1 MRGGKMK
8 YHKAVCVLF
17 VLAGL
22 LWTASSVGAQK
33 VLFKS
38 NFTDLEENWEV
49 VDDPDAKRAPG
60 KWHFGLADF
69 SGIYNRDHPIAT
81 ALLAGEKDWSN
92 YSVETSLH
100 MASQQGYLVGI
111 ICGYQDPE
119 HFYVIG
125 YNFYKR
131 RFEFFART
139 PEGFELLA
147 SFKTDFLET
156 VDVPLRLDYAGER
169 LRFIANGRLLFDMN
183 DGRYP
188 SGKFGLGAS
197 GLRGSKILIGPVT
210 VKALDPSVLPPREIQ
225 DLLALQNGAEVVSE
239 TAVSAFKALIDHTSY
254 LNKEEN
260 REGSFLS
267 INVQRNPFPIEG
279 IFAFP
284 QEKTVEIHSIGL
296 QLSSSYYPKE
306 IEFLVSEQSPDSE
319 FRSLGTFQIEPEKD
333 SYQEFAFD
341 RIKAKYLKIR
351 LLSPS
356 DPTKTYISIDE
367 MLVKGY
373 RIGSAPGGGASAAT
387 APGEPGK
394 ILFADDF
401 SSDNLDKWE
410 IWDDPNADEEESQW
424 QVVLSEFSSIYNE
437 LDDPATFLVTGKADW
452 ANYSVQTDLYAVQSD
467 GNLSGP
473 VFGFQGPKNYYVAG
487 YNFQKSQFELG
498 TKTPN
503 GFDILARAAADYPR
517 SQWLPLCVDVYGNR
531 ILVRFDGKLVFD
543 IDAAEPIA
551 GRVGIGTSAL
561 DSGVINFGNFQI
573 GSLEGAAPP
582 QREMQDLLS
591 SRRGAAVIYRESL
604 PKGETFADLLDHQL
618 LVDENC
624 ANTYNLDLSE
634 DSLPQEGVF
643 CFPQGRFVEIHR
655 IGFKL
660 QSEDFPKEIK
670 FWVSNQTPKSGFS
683 PLATLTIEP
692 KRDSYQEFEVPP
704 TRAKYLKMQIS
715 QAAGSEAVEIH
726 EVFVKG
732 YFQEIATQQMETGRL
747 GEIQIQEKETND
759 TKEQAQLLP
768 LNTYL
773 GGKASR
779 KDVDFYKLALK
790 DQPGNTLTL
799 FINNIGMMRPGYVL
813 MTAEGTVIQP
823 SGEVAVANTIKLT
836 YAIDPDDYFLR
847 IDRPESYLTIVFDD
861 SGSMGSSV
869 DIVKRILGGY
879 LDNLGEG
886 LNLQLMKYED
896 EPQFLSDF
904 THVAALLKQAMEK
917 EVRGGGG
924 TDTFKGLGAA
934 VKSVQKQEGN
944 RAVLAIFDVVDCSGS
959 VCLQKYIDLWNAILD
974 SGISFSTIAVQT
986 GWDNT
991 TSYFENTR
999 QRIFKEIAYASSGQY
1014 YYSPTE
1020 EKVEQSADTIFKQLT
1035 SPVEYRIRAEWTR
1048 TEKKP
1053 GSLAVRFEEGAEKK
1067 TSQNV
1072 ELILDASNSMW
1083 GQIQGEAKISIA
1095 KKVLSQIIGELPDE
1109 MNVGLRVYGHRYGLN
1124 DKRACTDTELVVPI
1138 GPVNKKQLTET
1149 VNKITPR
1156 GKTPL
1161 VYSVLQS
1168 INDFEDLENGTGIL
1182 ISDGIESCDGDI
1194 ESIAPAIK
1202 EAGLELQVHIVGFDI
1217 KEVEARKQLEAIA
1230 KSTGGVY
1237 LDAKDSQELL
1247 SSLEKTLKV
1256 EFVLVDE
1263 EGGIK
1268 ARGIV
1273 GGEPVQVLEGNYTL
1287 RLLLQ
1292 PEPLELAVTIKPD
1305 ETVRLT
1311 LKKEAEKWLLQK

>member
-1 MRGGKMK
+1 MK
-8 YHKAVCVLF
+8 FHKAAWVIF
-17 VLAGL
+17 VLAWL
-22 LWTASSVGAQK
+22 LSITGTLEAQK

-38 NFTDLEENWEV
+38 NFTDLKGNWEV
-49 VDDPDAKRAPG
+49 LDGPGSKRAPG
-60 KWHFGLADF
+60 RWHFGLADF
-69 SGIYNRDHPIAT
+69 SGIYNRDQTIAT
-81 ALLAGEKDWSN
+81 ALLAGEKDWNN

-100 MASQQGYLVGI
+100 MAASQGYLVGI

-125 YNFYKR
+125 YNFDRR

-169 LRFIANGRLLFDMN
+169 LRFVANGRLIFDIN
-183 DGRYP
+183 DDRYP

-197 GLRGSKILIGPVT
+197 GLRSSKIMIGPVT
-210 VKALDPSVLPPREIQ
+210 VKTLDPSVLPSREIQ

-239 TAVSAFKALIDHTSY
+239 TEVSAFKALIDHTSY

-260 REGSFLS
+260 LEGSFLS
-267 INVQRNPFPIEG
+267 INVKRNPFPIEG

-296 QLSSSYYPKE
+296 KLSSSYFPKE
-306 IEFLVSEQSPDSE
+306 VEFLVSEQSPDSE
-319 FRSLGTFQIEPEKD
+319 FRSLGTFQIKPEKD
-333 SYQEFAFD
+333 SFQEFAFD
-341 RIKAKYLKIR
+341 RIMAKYLKIR
-351 LLSPS
+351 LLSPI
-356 DPTKTYISIDE
+356 DPTKTYVSIDE

-373 RIGSAPGGGASAAT
+373 RVGSAPGGGASAAS

-394 ILFADDF
+394 IVFTDDF
-401 SSDNLDKWE
+401 SSGGVDKWE
-410 IWDDPNADEEESQW
+410 VWDDPNADEKKSQW
-424 QVVLSEFSSIYNE
+424 QVVLSEFSNIYNE
-437 LDDPATFLVTGKADW
+437 LDHPATFLVTGKTDW
-452 ANYSVQTDLYAVQSD
+452 TNYSVQTDLYAVQSD

-487 YNFQKSQFELG
+487 YNFQKQQFELG
-498 TKTPN
+498 IQTPY
-503 GFDILARAAADYPR
+503 GFELLARAAADYPR
-517 SQWLPLCVDVYGNR
+517 TQWLPLRVDVYGNR
-531 ILVRFDGKLVFD
+531 ILVRFDGKIIFD
-543 IDAAEPIA
+543 IDAAEPIV

-561 DSGVINFGNFQI
+561 DSGAINFKDFQV
-573 GSLEGAAPP
+573 GSLEDAAPP
-582 QREMQDLLS
+582 QRELQDLLS

-618 LVDENC
+618 LVDDNC

-634 DSLPQEGVF
+634 DSLPQEGIF

-670 FWVSNQTPKSGFS
+670 FWVSSQTPKSGFS

-726 EVFVKG
+726 EIFVKG
-732 YFQEIATQQMETGRL
+732 YFQEIATEQVETGRL
-747 GEIQIQEKETND
+747 GEVQIQEKETND

-779 KDVDFYKLALK
+779 EDVDFYKLSLTNQK
-790 DQPGNTLTL
+790 GNTLTL
-799 FINNIGMMRPGYVL
+799 FMNNIGMMRPGYVL

-823 SGEVAVANTIKLT
+823 SSEVAVANTIEVTYNLT
-836 YAIDPDDYFLR
+836 PDDYFLK

-896 EPQFLSDF
+896 EPQFLSGF
-904 THVAALLKQAMEK
+904 THDAALLKQAMEK

-934 VKSVQKQEGN
+934 VNSVKRQEGN

-974 SGISFSTIAVQT
+974 SGTSFSTIAVQT

-1014 YYSPTE
+1014 YFSPTE
-1020 EKVEQSADTIFKQLT
+1020 EKVEQSADNIFKQLT

-1083 GQIQGEAKISIA
+1083 GQIEGEAKISIA
-1095 KKVLSQIIGELPDE
+1095 KKVLGQIIGELPDE

-1138 GPVNKKQLTET
+1138 GTINKEQLKDT

-1168 INDFEDLENGTGIL
+1168 IKDFEDLENGTGIL

-1202 EAGLELQVHIVGFDI
+1202 EAGLKLQVHIVGFDI

-1247 SSLEKTLKV
+1247 SSLEQTLKV

-1263 EGGIK
+1263 EGEIK

-1273 GGEPVQVLEGNYTL
+1273 DGEPVEILEGNYTL

-1292 PEPLELAVTIKPD
+1292 PEPLELAVTVRPE
-1305 ETVRLT
+1305 ETLRLT
-1311 LKKEAEKWLLQK
+1311 LKKEAEKWVLIK